1 MQFILFA
8 LSFGFKKDKDLIVN
22 NIYIDLLN
30 YSIWEVKVIVKK
42 EKIIFFIIYI
52 VLYVMVGYYR
62 FKKIFICFII

>member
-30 YSIWEVKVIVKK
+30 CSIWEVKVIVKK
-42 EKIIFFIIYI
+42 EKIIF
-52 VLYVMVGYYR
+52 L
-62 FKKIFICFII
+62 